1 MQNDIKSI
9 LFARCEIHTIHFVL
23 LYKNLNY
30 KNFSSQETSS
40 LLKDYALLLFFQIAK
55 EYNCVF
61 GRSGKNPAHRVSI
74 THSNAADV
82 AIRTLAFNPT
92 VSRYDHKN
100 IFFNDWPN
108 RTC

>member
-55 EYNCVF
+55 EYNC
-61 GRSGKNPAHRVSI
+61 
-74 THSNAADV
+74 
-82 AIRTLAFNPT
+82 
-92 VSRYDHKN
+92 
-100 IFFNDWPN
+100 
-108 RTC
+108 